1 MRNLVV
7 LSIFVLFAV
16 GGVYAEMRI
25 PPMKRIEKRAVPAK
39 IEKNLLEQA
48 KDMIKRSIKK
58 QLKGTLVTIAGSTLT
73 VEKNGESYTINTAE
87 DTELRSKFGA
97 ESRLSDFNPKD
108 TLIILG
114 KQTSSGEIDASYI
127 RNLTMQRRTAVFV
140 GEVIEKADNTLTVKT
155 VGRGNITVHIS
166 SVVRYTE
173 QKNTITYSDI
183 EIGNKIIIR
192 GELWNRESSN
202 IDARIILKIASHKP
216 TPAPTRTT
224 D

>member
-1 MRNLVV
+1 MRNLGI

-25 PPMKRIEKRAVPAK
+25 PPMKGIEKRAVPII
-39 IEKNLLEQA
+39 IEKNLLERA

-73 VEKNGESYTINTAE
+73 VEKNGETYTVNTTE
-87 DTELRSKFGA
+87 DTELRSKFGG

-108 TLIILG
+108 ILMILG
-114 KQTSSGEIDASYI
+114 KQIDSNGIDASYI

-140 GEVIEKADNTLTVKT
+140 GEVTAKTSNALTVKT
-155 VGRGNITVHIS
+155 IGRGNITVHIS
-166 SVVRYTE
+166 PIVRFTE

-202 IDARIILKIASHKP
+202 IDARIILKIASNKP